1 MSKDP
6 INSMKV
12 LKENLQSKNQT
23 TQTTKYTYAYT
34 LIDEKGY
41 NTYNIQQIP

>member
-6 INSMKV
+6 TNSIKE
-12 LKENLQSKNQT
+12 LKEKTTKENQK

-34 LIDEKGY
+34 IIHNKR
-41 NTYNIQQIP
+41 IHI